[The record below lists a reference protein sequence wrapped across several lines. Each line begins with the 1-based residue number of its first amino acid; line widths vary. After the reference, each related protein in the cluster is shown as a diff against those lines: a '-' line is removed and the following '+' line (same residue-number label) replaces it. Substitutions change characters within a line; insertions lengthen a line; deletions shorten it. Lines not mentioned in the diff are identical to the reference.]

1 MPISPEIQALAS
13 DMRLWRQQIHSQPE
27 TAFQEHKTANFV
39 VELLRSWDIEVH
51 TGIGQTG
58 VVGVIHGSLGSGPTI
73 AFRADM
79 DALPIVEEGQPSYR
93 SVHHGVFHGCGHDGH
108 TAILLGTARLL
119 AERRDF
125 SGTVVLIF
133 QPAEEIIQG
142 SRAMLDDGLLQ
153 RFPFEE
159 IYALHNHPALAA
171 GTVGVRRGA
180 ALASVDFFS
189 IRIIGVGS
197 HGGMP
202 HLSVDPIMIGSS
214 LVAALQSIVSRN
226 VNPIENAVISVCSFQ
241 SGETNNVIPEF
252 AVLDGTMRTLSVAV
266 RKQVVERMRE
276 VCQGL
281 ALAHQC
287 QIEMTL
293 ANNTPPTVNSPEQ
306 TQHVI
311 RAAKLVVGADK
322 LQENVAPI
330 MAGDDCAVFLQERP
344 GCYFLLGQDGPMCH
358 HPHYDFNDDV
368 ASIGVAMFRQ
378 LVDLR
383 LGSGRDD
390 NNNN

>member
-1 MPISPEIQALAS
+1 M
-13 DMRLWRQQIHSQPE
+13 
-27 TAFQEHKTANFV
+27 
-39 VELLRSWDIEVH
+39 
-51 TGIGQTG
+51 
-58 VVGVIHGSLGSGPTI
+58 
-73 AFRADM
+73 
-79 DALPIVEEGQPSYR
+79 
-93 SVHHGVFHGCGHDGH
+93 
-108 TAILLGTARLL
+108 
-119 AERRDF
+119 
-125 SGTVVLIF
+125 
-133 QPAEEIIQG
+133 
-142 SRAMLDDGLLQ
+142 
-153 RFPFEE
+153 
-159 IYALHNHPALAA
+159 
-171 GTVGVRRGA
+171 
-180 ALASVDFFS
+180 
-189 IRIIGVGS
+189 
-197 HGGMP
+197 
-202 HLSVDPIMIGSS
+202 
-214 LVAALQSIVSRN
+214 
-226 VNPIENAVISVCSFQ
+226 
-241 SGETNNVIPEF
+241 
-252 AVLDGTMRTLSVAV
+252 LDGTVRTLSVAV

-322 LQENVAPI
+322 LQENLAPI